1 MDRDRSDW
9 TSWATRILNE
19 DGHDIMEIC
28 QYLKDKGKLNTIQK
42 VDKYSI
48 TRFALLSLLKTLR
61 KMSVPEKNHIINT
74 D

>member
-19 DGHDIMEIC
+19 DSDELMKYS
-28 QYLKDKGKLNTIQK
+28 QLLKERGLISN

-48 TRFALLSLLKTLR
+48 NRFALRSLLKTL
-61 KMSVPEKNHIINT
+61 KKEVKSKIISPIIT
-74 D
+74 K